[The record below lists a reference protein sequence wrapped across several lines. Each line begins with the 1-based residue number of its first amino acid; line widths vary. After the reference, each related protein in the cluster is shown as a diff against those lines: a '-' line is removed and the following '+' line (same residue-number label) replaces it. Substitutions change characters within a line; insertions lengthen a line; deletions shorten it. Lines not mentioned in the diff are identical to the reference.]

1 MKIAL
6 IITELQL
13 GGAQRI
19 VIELAG
25 RLAQSD
31 WEVCVITNERGL
43 LLQDLQGIRGVEV
56 VTVAALRREITPFK
70 DLLALVRI
78 TSLLNNFKPDIVH
91 THTPKAGLIGRVAA
105 RLLRIPCIHTVHG
118 IGCDVSAMSLV
129 EKVYLACERLAAKLS
144 TVQVMVSERLRK
156 TCLEHG
162 LAPDGKVK
170 VISGGFDARQFAKL
184 PTRSQARTALGL
196 PVEGVVV
203 GTVSC
208 MKPGKRVGDFV
219 EVCKQMRSAIPN
231 MTAVVVGDGELR
243 QEIQRQ
249 IERGGLE
256 ESIRLLGWRRD
267 VPAIMAA
274 LDVFVLMS
282 AHEGLGLVVLE
293 SMAAGV
299 PVVATRV
306 DGCIE
311 IIEETRAGALIERGD
326 IEGGA
331 AAVVRLLND
340 RGRREQMGR
349 RARKGVARWN
359 FNAMCERYKEVYWE
373 VCDADR

>member
-1 MKIAL
+1 VKIAL

-19 VIELAG
+19 VIELAT
-25 RLAQSD
+25 RLAQSN

-43 LLQDLQGIRGVEV
+43 LLQDLRLIRGVEV
-56 VTVAALRREITPFK
+56 ITVATLRRKITPLK

-78 TSLLNNFKPDIVH
+78 ISLLSNFKPDIVH
-91 THTPKAGLIGRVAA
+91 THTPKAGLLGRVAA
-105 RLLRIPCIHTVHG
+105 RWLHIPCIHTVHG
-118 IGCDVSAMSLV
+118 LGCDVAAMSLV
-129 EKVYLACERLAAKLS
+129 EKVYLTCERLAVKLS
-144 TVQVMVSERLRK
+144 TVQVMVSEGLRK
-156 TCLEHG
+156 TCVEHG
-162 LAPDGKVK
+162 LAPNGRVR
-170 VISGGFDARQFAKL
+170 VVSGGFDARQFAKL
-184 PTRSQARTALGL
+184 PTRSQARVALGL
-196 PVEGVVV
+196 PAEGVVI

-219 EVCKQMRSAIPN
+219 EVCQRVRSAIPE

-243 QEIQRQ
+243 PEIQRAIDRQ
-249 IERGGLE
+249 GLA

-267 VPAIMAA
+267 VPTIMAT

-293 SMAAGV
+293 AMAAGV

-311 IIEETRAGALIERGD
+311 IIEETRAGILIDRGD

-331 AAVVRLLND
+331 AAVTGLLAD

-349 RARKGVARWN
+349 RARKEVARWN
-359 FNAMCERYKEVYWE
+359 FDSMCERYKEVYWE

>member
-1 MKIAL
+1 VKIAL

-43 LLQDLQGIRGVEV
+43 LLKDLQGIRGVEV
-56 VTVAALRREITPFK
+56 ITVATLRREITPLK

-78 TSLLNNFKPDIVH
+78 ISLLNNFKPDIVH

-144 TVQVMVSERLRK
+144 TVQVVVSERLRK
-156 TCLEHG
+156 TCVEHG
-162 LAPDGKVK
+162 LAPDGKVR

-184 PTRSQARTALGL
+184 PTRSQARAALGL
-196 PVEGVVV
+196 PVEGVVI

-219 EVCKQMRSAIPN
+219 EVCKQVRSAIPN

-249 IERGGLE
+249 IGHGGLE

-293 SMAAGV
+293 AMAAGV

-311 IIEETRAGALIERGD
+311 IIEKTRAGVLIGRGD
-326 IEGGA
+326 IEGGT
-331 AAVVRLLND
+331 AAVVRLLAD
-340 RGRREQMGR
+340 RGRLEQMGR
-349 RARKGVARWN
+349 RGRKEVARWN
-359 FNAMCERYKEVYWE
+359 FDAMCERYKEVYWE
-373 VCDADR
+373 VCNADR

>member
-19 VIELAG
+19 VIELAS

-43 LLQDLQGIRGVEV
+43 LLQDLRGVRGVEV
-56 VTVAALRREITPFK
+56 ITVAALRREITPFK

-144 TVQVMVSERLRK
+144 AVQVMVSEGLRK
-156 TCLEHG
+156 TCVEYG
-162 LAPDGKVK
+162 LAPDGKVR
-170 VISGGFDARQFAKL
+170 VIFGGFDARQFAKL
-184 PTRSQARTALGL
+184 PTRSKARVALGL
-196 PVEGVVV
+196 PVEGVVI

-219 EVCKQMRSAIPN
+219 EVCKQVRSAIPN
-231 MTAVVVGDGELR
+231 MTAGVVGDGELR
-243 QEIQRQ
+243 QEIQRE
-249 IERGGLE
+249 IDRGGLE

-274 LDVFVLMS
+274 MDVFVLMS
-282 AHEGLGLVVLE
+282 AHEGFPLTVLE
-293 SMAAGV
+293 AMAAGV

-311 IIEETRAGALIERGD
+311 IIEKTRAGVLIERGD

-331 AAVVRLLND
+331 TAVVRLLAD
-340 RGRREQMGR
+340 RGRFEQMGR

-359 FNAMCERYKEVYWE
+359 FDAMCERYKEVYWE

>member
-6 IITELQL
+6 IITELQF

-25 RLAQSD
+25 WLAQSN
-31 WEVCVITNERGL
+31 WKVCVITNERGL
-43 LLQDLQGIRGVEV
+43 LLQDLRGIQGVEV
-56 VTVAALRREITPFK
+56 IAVATLRREVTPLK

-78 TSLLNNFKPDIVH
+78 MNVLNRFKPDIVH

-105 RLLRIPCIHTVHG
+105 RLLHIPCIHTVHG
-118 IGCDVSAMSLV
+118 IGCDISAMSLV
-129 EKVYLACERLAAKLS
+129 EKVYLTCERLAAKLS
-144 TVQVMVSERLRK
+144 AVQVMVSEGLRK
-156 TCLEHG
+156 TSVEHG
-162 LAPDGKVK
+162 LAPDGKVR

-184 PTRSQARTALGL
+184 PTRSQARAALGL
-196 PVEGVVV
+196 PVNGVVI

-208 MKPGKRVGDFV
+208 MKTGKRVGDFV
-219 EVCKQMRSAIPN
+219 EVCKQVRSAIPN

-243 QEIQRQ
+243 QEIQCQ
-249 IERGGLE
+249 IDREGLE
-256 ESIRLLGWRRD
+256 ESVRLLGWRRD

-274 LDVFVLMS
+274 MDVFVLMS

-293 SMAAGV
+293 AMAAGV
-299 PVVATRV
+299 PVVSTRV

-311 IIEETRAGALIERGD
+311 IIKETRAGVLVGRGD
-326 IEGGA
+326 TEEGA

-340 RGRREQMGR
+340 RGRLERMGA

-373 VCDADR
+373 VCNADS

>member
-6 IITELQL
+6 MITELQL

-25 RLAQSD
+25 RLAQSN

-56 VTVAALRREITPFK
+56 ITVAALRRKITPLK

-78 TSLLNNFKPDIVH
+78 MNLLNSFKPDIVH
-91 THTPKAGLIGRVAA
+91 THTPKAGLIGRAAA

-118 IGCDVSAMSLV
+118 IGCDVAAMSLV
-129 EKVYLACERLAAKLS
+129 EKVYLVCERLAAKRS
-144 TVQVMVSERLRK
+144 VAQVMVSEGLRK
-156 TCLEHG
+156 TCIEHG
-162 LAPDGKVK
+162 LAPDGKVR
-170 VISGGFDARQFAKL
+170 VISGGFDARRFAKL
-184 PTRSQARTALGL
+184 PTRRQARAALGL
-196 PVEGVVV
+196 PVEGVVI

-208 MKPGKRVGDFV
+208 MKSGKRVGDFV
-219 EVCKQMRSAIPN
+219 EVCKRIRSVIPGIRAI
-231 MTAVVVGDGELR
+231 VVGDGELR

-249 IERGGLE
+249 IDRGGLE

-274 LDVFVLMS
+274 MDAFVLMS
-282 AHEGLGLVVLE
+282 AHEGFPLVVLE
-293 SMAAGV
+293 AMAAGV
-299 PVVATRV
+299 PVVSTRV
-306 DGCIE
+306 NGCIE
-311 IIEETRAGALIERGD
+311 IIEETRAGILIERGD
-326 IEGGA
+326 IEGGT
-331 AAVVRLLND
+331 AAVVRLLAD
-340 RGRREQMGR
+340 RGRLEQMGE

-359 FNAMCERYKEVYWE
+359 FNAMCDRYKEVYWE
-373 VCDADR
+373 VCDAEG

>member
-43 LLQDLQGIRGVEV
+43 LLHDLQGIRGVEV
-56 VTVAALRREITPFK
+56 VTVATLRREITPLK

-78 TSLLNNFKPDIVH
+78 VRLLNNFKPDIVH

-129 EKVYLACERLAAKLS
+129 EKVYLACERLTAKLS

-156 TCLEHG
+156 TCVEHG
-162 LAPDGKVK
+162 LAPDGKVR

-184 PTRSQARTALGL
+184 PTRSQARAALGL
-196 PVEGVVV
+196 PIEGVVI

-293 SMAAGV
+293 AMAAGV

-311 IIEETRAGALIERGD
+311 IIEETKAGVLIERGD
-326 IEGGA
+326 TEGGA

-340 RGRREQMGR
+340 RERLEQMGA
-349 RARKGVARWN
+349 RARKGVTRWN

>member
-25 RLAQSD
+25 RLAQSN
-31 WEVCVITNERGL
+31 WQVCVITNERGL
-43 LLQDLQGIRGVEV
+43 LLQDLRGIRGVEV
-56 VTVAALRREITPFK
+56 ITVAVLRREITPLK

-78 TSLLNNFKPDIVH
+78 MNLLNSLKPDVVH

-129 EKVYLACERLAAKLS
+129 EKVYLACEQLAAKLS
-144 TVQVMVSERLRK
+144 TVQVMVSEGLRK
-156 TCLEHG
+156 TCVEHG
-162 LAPDGKVK
+162 LAPDGKVR

-184 PTRSQARTALGL
+184 PTPSQARAVLGL
-196 PVEGVVV
+196 PVNSVVI

-219 EVCKQMRSAIPN
+219 EVCKRVRRMIPDTMAI
-231 MTAVVVGDGELR
+231 VVGDGELR

-249 IERGGLE
+249 IDREGLE
-256 ESIRLLGWRRD
+256 EHIRLLGWRRD

-293 SMAAGV
+293 AMAAGV
-299 PVVATRV
+299 PVVSTRV

-311 IIEETRAGALIERGD
+311 IIEETRAGVLIERGD

-331 AAVVRLLND
+331 RAVVRLLAD
-340 RGRREQMGR
+340 RGRLEQMGE
-349 RARKGVARWN
+349 RAHKGVARWN
-359 FNAMCERYKEVYWE
+359 FDAMCERYKEVYWE

>member
-25 RLAQSD
+25 RLAQSN

-43 LLQDLQGIRGVEV
+43 LLQDLRGVRGVEV
-56 VTVAALRREITPFK
+56 ITVATLRREITPFK

-78 TSLLNNFKPDIVH
+78 TSLLKNFKPDIVH

-105 RLLRIPCIHTVHG
+105 RLLCIPCIHTVHG
-118 IGCDVSAMSLV
+118 IGCDVSAMSPV
-129 EKVYLACERLAAKLS
+129 EKVYMACERLTAKLS
-144 TVQVMVSERLRK
+144 AVQVMVSEGLRK
-156 TCLEHG
+156 TCVEHG
-162 LAPDGKVK
+162 LAPDGKVR
-170 VISGGFDARQFAKL
+170 VIFGGFDARQFAKL
-184 PTRSQARTALGL
+184 PTRSQARAALGL
-196 PVEGVVV
+196 PVEGVVI

-219 EVCKQMRSAIPN
+219 EVCKQVRSVIPDT
-231 MTAVVVGDGELR
+231 TAVVVGDGELR
-243 QEIQRQ
+243 QEIQRE
-249 IERGGLE
+249 IDREGLE

-274 LDVFVLMS
+274 MDVFVLMS
-282 AHEGLGLVVLE
+282 AHEGFPLTVLE
-293 SMAAGV
+293 AMAAGV

-311 IIEETRAGALIERGD
+311 IIEETRAGVLIERGD

-331 AAVVRLLND
+331 TAVVRLLND
-340 RGRREQMGR
+340 RGRLEQMGR

-359 FNAMCERYKEVYWE
+359 FDSMCERYKEVYWE
-373 VCDADR
+373 VCNADR

>member
-25 RLAQSD
+25 RLAQSN

-56 VTVAALRREITPFK
+56 ITVATLRREITPFK

-78 TSLLNNFKPDIVH
+78 ISLLNSLKPDIVH

-105 RLLRIPCIHTVHG
+105 RLLRIPCLHTVHG

-129 EKVYLACERLAAKLS
+129 EKVYLVCERLAAKLS

-156 TCLEHG
+156 TCVKHG
-162 LAPDGKVK
+162 LAPDGKVR

-184 PTRSQARTALGL
+184 PTRSQARVALGL
-196 PVEGVVV
+196 PVEGVVI

-219 EVCKQMRSAIPN
+219 EVCKQVRSVIPD

-249 IERGGLE
+249 IDRGGLE
-256 ESIRLLGWRRD
+256 ESIRLLGWRRN

-293 SMAAGV
+293 AMAAGV

-311 IIEETRAGALIERGD
+311 IIEETRAGVLIERGD

-340 RGRREQMGR
+340 CGRLEQMGR

-359 FNAMCERYKEVYWE
+359 FDAMCERYKEVYLE

>member
-25 RLAQSD
+25 RLAQSN

-43 LLQDLQGIRGVEV
+43 LLQDLRGIRGVEV
-56 VTVAALRREITPFK
+56 IAVATLRREITPLK

-78 TSLLNNFKPDIVH
+78 MNVLNRFKPDIVH

-105 RLLRIPCIHTVHG
+105 RLLHIPCIHTVHG

-129 EKVYLACERLAAKLS
+129 EKVYLTCERLAAKLS
-144 TVQVMVSERLRK
+144 AVQVMVSEGLRK
-156 TCLEHG
+156 TSVEHG
-162 LAPDGKVK
+162 LAPDGKVR

-184 PTRSQARTALGL
+184 PTRSQARAALGL
-196 PVEGVVV
+196 PVNGVVI

-208 MKPGKRVGDFV
+208 MKTGKRVGDFV
-219 EVCKQMRSAIPN
+219 EVCKQVRSAIPN

-249 IERGGLE
+249 IDREGLE
-256 ESIRLLGWRRD
+256 ESVRLLGWRRD

-274 LDVFVLMS
+274 MDVFVLMS

-293 SMAAGV
+293 AMAAGV
-299 PVVATRV
+299 PVVSTRV

-311 IIEETRAGALIERGD
+311 IIKETRAGVLIGRGD
-326 IEGGA
+326 TEGGA

-340 RGRREQMGR
+340 RGRLERMGA

-373 VCDADR
+373 VCNADG

>member
-56 VTVAALRREITPFK
+56 VTVAALRREITPLK
-70 DLLALVRI
+70 DLLALVQI
-78 TSLLNNFKPDIVH
+78 MNLLNSLKPDIVH

-105 RLLRIPCIHTVHG
+105 RLLCIPCIHTVHG

-129 EKVYLACERLAAKLS
+129 EKVYLVCERLAAKLS

-156 TCLEHG
+156 TCVEHG
-162 LAPDGKVK
+162 LAPDGKVR

-196 PVEGVVV
+196 PVEGVVI

-219 EVCKQMRSAIPN
+219 EVCKQMRSEIPN
-231 MTAVVVGDGELR
+231 MMAVVAGDGELR

-249 IERGGLE
+249 IDLGGLE

-293 SMAAGV
+293 AMAAGV

-311 IIEETRAGALIERGD
+311 IIEETRAGVLIERGD
-326 IEGGA
+326 IEGGS

-340 RGRREQMGR
+340 RGRLEQMGR
-349 RARKGVARWN
+349 RACKGVARWN
-359 FNAMCERYKEVYWE
+359 FDSMCERYKEAYWE